1 MFAIVVGNK
10 VNSEGILYSL
20 KDEGYEVQFI
30 DIEKEKEIE
39 DEILKL
45 RGINRAN
52 ILVALTISDELNLY
66 LCKLGKKVYGVRK
79 TIAVANLPDN
89 IEFLEEQEIDLV
101 LCPSLFLKTS
111 MDNYLKKGEA
121 LCI

>member
-10 VNSEGILYSL
+10 VSSEGILYSL
-20 KDEGYEVQFI
+20 KDSGYEVQFI
-30 DIEKEKEIE
+30 DIDKEKEIE
-39 DEILKL
+39 DEVLKL
-45 RGINRAN
+45 RGINRAD
-52 ILVALTISDELNLY
+52 ILVTLTNSDELNLY

-89 IEFLEEQEIDLV
+89 IEFMENQDIDLV
-101 LCPSLFLKTS
+101 LCPSLFFKSS